1 MRLLDL
7 FCGGGGASA
16 GYVMAGFDVV
26 GVDIVKKK
34 SYPYKFY
41 KANAI
46 EILKDKEFIAG
57 FDVIHASPPCQFYSI
72 TGNLMRAQGKTTS
85 KPDLLAEVRELLI
98 ETGKPYLIENVPG
111 APMTG
116 VTLCGSMFRLK
127 VRRHRIFESN
137 MTLKTLECDHKSQG
151 RPVGVYGSI
160 NDEIPKGG
168 RTAKTLLEGQLAMGI
183 DWLGWG
189 NLKES
194 IPPAYTKYLGEQV
207 LNESIAQTQGL

>member
-34 SYPYKFY
+34 SYPYEFY

-46 EILKDKEFIAG
+46 EVLKDKKFIAG
-57 FDVIHASPPCQFYSI
+57 FDIIHASPPCQFYSI

-85 KPDLLAEVRELLI
+85 KPDLLAEVRDLLI
-98 ETGKPYLIENVPG
+98 ATSKPYIIENVPG

-116 VTLCGSMFRLK
+116 ITLCGSMFGLK
-127 VRRHRIFESN
+127 VRRHRIFESS
-137 MTLKTLECDHKSQG
+137 MPLMTLECDHKSQG

-189 NLKES
+189 DLKES

-207 LNESIAQTQGL
+207 LNEPVPQT

>member
-16 GYVMAGFDVV
+16 GYVLAGFEVV
-26 GVDIVKKK
+26 GVDLVKKK
-34 SYPYKFY
+34 SYPYEFY
-41 KANAI
+41 KADAI
-46 EILKDKEFIAG
+46 DILKDKEFIAG

-85 KPDLLAEVRELLI
+85 KPDLLAEVRKLLI

-116 VTLCGSMFRLK
+116 VTLCGSMFGLQ

-137 MTLKTLECDHKSQG
+137 LPLVTLKCDHKTQG
-151 RPVGVYGSI
+151 RPIGVYGSI

-194 IPPAYTKYLGEQV
+194 IPPAYTNYLGKQV
-207 LNESIAQTQGL
+207 LSVAVAQTQGL

>member
-16 GYVMAGFDVV
+16 GYVMAGFEVV

-34 SYPYKFY
+34 SYPYEFY
-41 KANAI
+41 KADAI
-46 EILKDKEFIAG
+46 EILNDKEFIAN
-57 FDVIHASPPCQFYSI
+57 FDIIHASPPCQFYSI

-85 KPDLLAEVRELLI
+85 KPDLLAQVRNLLVA
-98 ETGKPYLIENVPG
+98 TGKPYIIENVPG

-116 VTLCGSMFRLK
+116 VTLCGSMFGLK

-137 MTLKTLECDHKSQG
+137 LPLVTSKCDHKSQG

-168 RTAKTLLEGQLAMGI
+168 KTAATLLEGQLAMGI
-183 DWLGWG
+183 NWLGWG

-194 IPPAYTKYLGEQV
+194 IPPAYTYYLGKQV
-207 LNESIAQTQGL
+207 LSESSAKT

>member
-16 GYVMAGFDVV
+16 GYVLAGFEVV

-34 SYPYKFY
+34 SYPYEFY
-41 KANAI
+41 KADAI
-46 EILKDKEFIAG
+46 DILKDKEFIAG

-85 KPDLLAEVRELLI
+85 KPDLLAEVRKLLI

-116 VTLCGSMFRLK
+116 VTLCGSMFGLQ

-137 MTLKTLECDHKSQG
+137 LPLVTLKCDHKTQG
-151 RPVGVYGSI
+151 RPIGVYGSI

-194 IPPAYTKYLGEQV
+194 IPPAYTNYLGKQV
-207 LNESIAQTQGL
+207 LSVAVAQTQGL

>member
-1 MRLLDL
+1 
-7 FCGGGGASA
+7 
-16 GYVMAGFDVV
+16 MAGFEVV

-34 SYPYKFY
+34 SYPYEFY
-41 KANAI
+41 KADAI
-46 EILKDKEFIAG
+46 EILKDREFING
-57 FDVIHASPPCQFYSI
+57 FDIIHASPPCQFYSI

-85 KPDLLAEVRELLI
+85 KPDLLAEVRQLLI
-98 ETGKPYLIENVPG
+98 ETGKPYIIENVPG

-116 VTLCGSMFRLK
+116 VTLCGSMFGLK
-127 VRRHRIFESN
+127 VRRHRIFESSMPL
-137 MTLKTLECDHKSQG
+137 MTLKCDHKSQG
-151 RPVGVYGSI
+151 RSVGVYGSI
-160 NDEIPKGG
+160 NDEIPKCG

-207 LNESIAQTQGL
+207 RNESSQKA

>member
-16 GYVMAGFDVV
+16 GYVLAGFEVV

-34 SYPYKFY
+34 SYPYEFY
-41 KANAI
+41 KADAI
-46 EILKDKEFIAG
+46 DILKDKEFIAG

-85 KPDLLAEVRELLI
+85 KPDLLAEVRKLLI

-116 VTLCGSMFRLK
+116 VTLCGSMFGLQ

-137 MTLKTLECDHKSQG
+137 LPLVTLKCDHKTQG
-151 RPVGVYGSI
+151 RPIGVYGSI

-194 IPPAYTKYLGEQV
+194 IPPDYTNYLGKQV
-207 LNESIAQTQGL
+207 LSVAVAQTQGL

>member
-1 MRLLDL
+1 
-7 FCGGGGASA
+7 
-16 GYVMAGFDVV
+16 MAGFEVV

-34 SYPYKFY
+34 SYPYEFY
-41 KANAI
+41 KADAI
-46 EILKDKEFIAG
+46 EVLQDKKFIAS
-57 FDVIHASPPCQFYSI
+57 FDIIHASPPCQFYSI

-85 KPDLLAEVRELLI
+85 KPDLLAEVRQLLI
-98 ETGKPYLIENVPG
+98 ETGKPYIIENVPG
-111 APMTG
+111 APMSG
-116 VTLCGSMFRLK
+116 ITLCGSMFGLK

-137 MTLKTLECDHKSQG
+137 MPLITLKCDHKSQG

-183 DWLGWG
+183 NWLGWG

-194 IPPAYTKYLGEQV
+194 IPPAYTQYLGEQV
-207 LNESIAQTQGL
+207 LNVPGA

>member
-16 GYVMAGFDVV
+16 GYVKAGFEVV

-34 SYPYKFY
+34 SYPYEFY
-41 KANAI
+41 QANAI
-46 EILKDKEFIAG
+46 EILKDKEFIAS

-85 KPDLLAEVRELLI
+85 KPDLLAEVRQLLL
-98 ETGKPYLIENVPG
+98 ETGKPYVIENVPG

-116 VTLCGSMFRLK
+116 VILCGSMFGLK
-127 VRRHRIFESN
+127 VRRHRIFESS
-137 MTLKTLECDHKSQG
+137 MPLMTLECDHKSQG

-194 IPPAYTKYLGEQV
+194 IPPAYTQYLGEQV
-207 LNESIAQTQGL
+207 LNESVPKA